1 MTGGKSAL
9 WVDEDMADVFTRKAV
24 SFIEQ
29 RKDKPFFLYFATHD
43 IHVPRVPHPRFAGQ
57 TSMGPRGDAL
67 VEFDWCVGEILKT
80 LDRQKLTKNT
90 LVILTSD
97 NGPVIDDGYK
107 DGALEKLGSH
117 KPAGP
122 LRGGKYSRF
131 EAGTRVPF
139 IVRWPVRVKPGV
151 THALV
156 SQVDLIA
163 SLASLTGQRLG
174 NSEAPD
180 SFDVLAA
187 LLGQSRQGR
196 EHIVEHAG
204 GLALRVGGWKYLEP
218 VQGPK
223 RSATTNIELGND
235 SEPQLYDLSKDPGET
250 QNLASQHPER
260 VQSMEALLRRIKQDG
275 RSRP

>member
-1 MTGGKSAL
+1 
-9 WVDEDMADVFTRKAV
+9 ECR
-24 SFIEQ
+24 
-29 RKDKPFFLYFATHD
+29 
-43 IHVPRVPHPRFAGQ
+43 RVLSR
-57 TSMGPRGDAL
+57 S
-67 VEFDWCVGEILKT
+67 
-80 LDRQKLTKNT
+80 

-131 EAGTRVPF
+131 EAGSRVPF

-187 LLGQSRQGR
+187 
-196 EHIVEHAG
+196 
-204 GLALRVGGWKYLEP
+204 
-218 VQGPK
+218 
-223 RSATTNIELGND
+223 
-235 SEPQLYDLSKDPGET
+235 
-250 QNLASQHPER
+250 
-260 VQSMEALLRRIKQDG
+260 
-275 RSRP
+275 